1 MPLLDA
7 ALAFAITML
16 AVATVVTKI
25 VEFLHWLLAN
35 GPALLAAFLRQWLG
49 ERATLFKQMV
59 DEFVRK
65 DLARIAVAELNM
77 DEATATTAVVGAVEQ
92 IKQRFPDGEAL
103 IHMSNAALLDEL
115 KLTDLGKQF
124 VALNERSV
132 LVFAEISRRYAN
144 TEKKF
149 TGIFRKNARMVAT
162 IVALVLAVA
171 FNIDCVNIVE
181 TYLHNPTLSATIAA
195 TSDKAVAD
203 YAAQTAGKPG
213 APTVEELRKQYE
225 ARQKN
230 LRDLNSAGFPF
241 GWSYFPYG
249 STPPKSWSRTDS
261 GSQSQEWRSDCRV
274 WAAWIIGLAFTVGL
288 AGLGAPFWFDVIRK
302 LTELTRGGSTTTT
315 TATGMTTTTGTS
327 TTGLSTTQTTITAGT
342 STVATTTTEP
352 TPPAP
357 PPLTTP

>member
-16 AVATVVTKI
+16 AVATVVTKM
-25 VEFLHWLLAN
+25 VEFLHWLLQN
-35 GPALLAAFLRQWLG
+35 GPALLAAFLKKWLG

-59 DEFVRK
+59 DEFVQK
-65 DLARIAVAELNM
+65 DLARIAAEELHM
-77 DEATATTAVVGAVEQ
+77 DEAQARAAVVDAVQQ
-92 IKQRFPDGEAL
+92 IKQRFPDGEKL
-103 IHMSNAALLDEL
+103 IHMSNTALLEEL
-115 KLTDLGKQF
+115 KLTELGKRLA
-124 VALNERSV
+124 ALNERSV
-132 LVFAEISRRYAN
+132 LVFNEISRRYAN
-144 TEKKF
+144 IEKKY
-149 TGIFRKNARMVAT
+149 TTIFRQNARKVAT

-230 LRDLNSAGFPF
+230 LSDLNSAGFPF

-249 STPPKSWSRTDS
+249 PTPPKGWSRTDS

-274 WAAWIIGLAFTVGL
+274 WAAWLIGLAFTVGL

-302 LTELTRGGSTTTT
+302 LTELTKGGTTTTT
-315 TATGMTTTTGTS
+315 TASGTTITTGTS
-327 TTGLSTTQTTITAGT
+327 TAGA
-342 STVATTTTEP
+342 SVMQTTTTAGVSTAE
-352 TPPAP
+352 TTTTAAP
-357 PPLTTP
+357 PSPPTMP